1 MFKGTPELIEQR
13 RKEIMRV
20 CEELYGTKNFR
31 DITLKVI
38 GEVTDFSRPTI
49 YNYYQSKEEIF
60 LDLFKR
66 EYDDWNASLQRVLD
80 KKAISDYAKL
90 SKTLAETLDGRK
102 LLLKLLA
109 VNLYDMEDNSRIEL
123 LVDFKKSYAE
133 SIRLFKEI
141 LKKHG
146 TGLSDEDV
154 DDITITFF
162 EAMHGF
168 YPYANHS
175 EKQME
180 AMDKVGVGYDNG
192 TEVELAR
199 RCLDRLLR
207 D

>member
-20 CEELYGTKNFR
+20 CEELYETKNFR

-66 EYDDWNASLQRVLD
+66 EYDDWNASLQKVLD

-102 LLLKLLA
+102 
-109 VNLYDMEDNSRIEL
+109 
-123 LVDFKKSYAE
+123 
-133 SIRLFKEI
+133 
-141 LKKHG
+141 
-146 TGLSDEDV
+146 
-154 DDITITFF
+154 
-162 EAMHGF
+162 
-168 YPYANHS
+168 
-175 EKQME
+175 
-180 AMDKVGVGYDNG
+180 
-192 TEVELAR
+192 
-199 RCLDRLLR
+199 
-207 D
+207 